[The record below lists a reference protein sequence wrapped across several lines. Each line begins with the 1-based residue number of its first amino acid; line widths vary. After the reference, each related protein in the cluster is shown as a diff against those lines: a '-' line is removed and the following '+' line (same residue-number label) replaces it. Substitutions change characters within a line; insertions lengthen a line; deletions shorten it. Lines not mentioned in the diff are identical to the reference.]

1 MTALNMEA
9 LGAGERVDVS
19 LELLR
24 RLRDGQVY
32 DGAGPSH
39 DHGWFLDGDPEPR
52 LIERPTVSYQVFN
65 FNHLTD

>member
-32 DGAGPSH
+32 DGAGRFMLAYRRVE
-39 DHGWFLDGDPEPR
+39 G
-52 LIERPTVSYQVFN
+52 
-65 FNHLTD
+65 